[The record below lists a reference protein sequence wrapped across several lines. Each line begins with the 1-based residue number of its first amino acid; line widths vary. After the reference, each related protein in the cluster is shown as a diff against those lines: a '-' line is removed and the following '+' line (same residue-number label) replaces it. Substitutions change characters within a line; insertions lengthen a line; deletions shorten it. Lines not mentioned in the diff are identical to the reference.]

1 MTDTLRERV
10 ARALWE
16 AQCEHWQ
23 PYRAKLEAAGKLCD
37 YLMLSDGRQRE
48 LMSEAD
54 AAIDLIR
61 AEVLEEAAKEL
72 DRQLREFV
80 LSMAVR
86 REIGDERAV
95 RAVMDCAAAIRA
107 LKEDGDA

>member
-1 MTDTLRERV
+1 MSDTLRERV

-54 AAIDLIR
+54 AAIAL
-61 AEVLEEAAKEL
+61 VLEEAAKEL
-72 DRQLREFV
+72 NRW
-80 LSMAVR
+80 
-86 REIGDERAV
+86 GDIYGDNA
-95 RAVMDCAAAIRA
+95 AAAIRA
-107 LKEDGDA
+107 LKEKA

>member
-54 AAIDLIR
+54 AAIAL
-61 AEVLEEAAKEL
+61 VLEEAAKVAEML
-72 DRQLREFV
+72 GG
-80 LSMAVR
+80 SVR
-86 REIGDERAV
+86 KGNIIEALYVPPTAKDI
-95 RAVMDCAAAIRA
+95 AAAIRA
-107 LKEDGDA
+107 MKENDDA